1 MQIGLGEVGQLSI
14 VGFWCGS
21 KHFLWRYDSVVIIR
35 HRDWQGHEVR
45 MIMVTFQSWWNN
57 LSTSFTFVPFAQ
69 FHGCFTLYT
78 MHVTDN
84 RYNMLKAGFKAQRL
98 APTIPRSTSPWVST
112 LGGPFYPPPFL
123 VSVSAM
129 QLTSSQDTAVC
140 STLGSGQLWDLGW
153 NTASVW
159 ILLSCQNLVGHTT
172 PEWVSWSWTC
182 W

>member
-1 MQIGLGEVGQLSI
+1 MQQFVHI
-14 VGFWCGS
+14 VYICA
-21 KHFLWRYDSVVIIR
+21 ICTI
-35 HRDWQGHEVR
+35 
-45 MIMVTFQSWWNN
+45 SW
-57 LSTSFTFVPFAQ
+57 V
-69 FHGCFTLYT
+69 FHTVHNACY
-78 MHVTDN
+78 

-129 QLTSSQDTAVC
+129 QLTSSQDTVVC

-159 ILLSCQNLVGHTT
+159 ILSSCQNLVCLSGFLETEPVGKQGLTGWWPSLAGMYVCIGLSLIKPNMSDILHDFLFC
-172 PEWVSWSWTC
+172 VWSILCISLTSTYMTGWAP
-182 W
+182 